1 MKKEITYETPGL
13 SEDFAQ
19 WNQPRVVVTE
29 GSNGDR
35 TWFERVTG
43 PASVMRAG
51 EIVAAITP
59 DDQVLVRLFEVEV
72 EDGVAT
78 STDFDVLTCEF
89 HRYRHLRVVYEE
101 SPTFCGLHL
110 ECPACLQVRP
120 YASGQESYGEA
131 VA

>member
-1 MKKEITYETPGL
+1 MKKETTYETPGL

-59 DDQVLVRLFEVEV
+59 DSHVLVRLFQVEV
-72 EDGVAT
+72 EGDTAT
-78 STDFDVLTCEF
+78 SADFEILTCAV
-89 HRYRHLRVVYEE
+89 HPCRYLQVLDDNSRG
-101 SPTFCGLHL
+101 FWGLHIW
-110 ECPACLQVRP
+110 CQACHRIRP
-120 YASGQESYGEA
+120 FVAGQDSYD
-131 VA
+131 VSS